1 MNTKNH
7 SPIELEK
14 FIKTKQDRVQN
25 LESSFLISMSM
36 QKASEIIYLKRE
48 ILTLNQE
55 LEEKKILEGLNEQS
69 REMKLKEM
77 EMEKMDR
84 GLLAFFEIMSKQ

>member
-14 FIKTKQDRVQN
+14 IIKTKQDRVQN